1 MAAGFEGFEL
11 TWKKDVFEG
20 AARPRP
26 EVAEFGA
33 RGVNFRARK
42 PAAISA

>member
-1 MAAGFEGFEL
+1 VAAGFEEFEI
-11 TWKKDVFEG
+11 TWSENVFEG

-26 EVAEFGA
+26 EVEAFGT

-42 PAAISA
+42 PG